1 MVAASIVAARDKR
14 TAQFEPFT
22 LLPAGGLPVCLSAAI
37 ATPVLSHRAAFGR
50 ATFLRAMS
58 ELVLHPERTS
68 AHVLRSEI
76 LDERSLLDDPRARL
90 GPTEAGAAVDEH
102 PTVVRFVRRRLLP
115 NQPSLERPLEQ
126 EVTFGR
132 SDTGVWV
139 EMRSLVGRS
148 ADVSCGLPAV
158 RVLRCAYLFGPR
170 RESTLELTITP
181 FVDTVV
187 DHDSLLFDS
196 CLDHLRTIVETA
208 TKQTQDDC
216 RLPKVRDRF
225 SVPAHQCRHTDGPG
239 PTDVPRP
246 APDQGVVPRSSVSR
260 ASDQVWARRSARH
273 SDRARQR
280 DRVSQAEVRTF
291 AGPARR

>member
-1 MVAASIVAARDKR
+1 MVAASLVAARDKR
-14 TAQFEPFT
+14 TAPFEPFT

-158 RVLRCAYLFGPR
+158 RVLRCAYLLGPR
-170 RESTLELTITP
+170 RESLLELIITP
-181 FVDTVV
+181 FVDTIV
-187 DHDSLLFDS
+187 DHDSVLLGS

-208 TKQTQDDC
+208 TKQTSQDDC
-216 RLPKVRDRF
+216 RLPEVRARF
-225 SVPAHQCRHTDGPG
+225 SSLRTSADTLTDQDLRCAA
-239 PTDVPRP
+239 TRSRSRSRSSLVCHASSRP
-246 APDQGVVPRSSVSR
+246 SMGTLLGAALGPRSP
-260 ASDQVWARRSARH
+260 
-273 SDRARQR
+273 
-280 DRVSQAEVRTF
+280 
-291 AGPARR
+291 AGQGQSS